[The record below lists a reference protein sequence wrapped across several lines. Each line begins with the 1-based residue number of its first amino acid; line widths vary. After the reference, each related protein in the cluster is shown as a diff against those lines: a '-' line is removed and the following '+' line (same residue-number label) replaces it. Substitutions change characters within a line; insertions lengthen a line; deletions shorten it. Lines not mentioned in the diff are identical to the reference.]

1 MCTVSYINGAH
12 GRMITS
18 TRDEN
23 ESRAEAIPPKL
34 YRHGQQTICYPK
46 DPSKGGTWMAIRKD
60 GWVAVLLNGA
70 LEPFKAQPHHVKSR
84 GMIILEL
91 MRHPNFLGLLKQ
103 TDFHNM
109 APFTLLL
116 SSADRLIEVRW
127 NDQKA
132 TFGEL
137 DVNQSHIWS
146 SATLYNKKTRQRKE
160 SIFRMFLNLTNGSP
174 LPCDIFRFH
183 KGQFQR
189 SGEDV
194 LHKNEKNIISVSITQ
209 AQPEKKRVSLDY
221 ESLVPTRS
229 RIAEISIHSEKH
241 NL

>member
-1 MCTVSYINGAH
+1 MCTVSYSNGPH
-12 GRMITS
+12 GRIITS

-23 ESRAEAIPPKL
+23 VSRAKAIPPKL

-70 LEPFKAQPHHVKSR
+70 LEPFKSEPHHIKSR
-84 GMIILEL
+84 GMIMLEL
-91 MRHPNFLGLLKQ
+91 MRHPNFLWLLKQ

-116 SSADRLIEVRW
+116 SSVDRLIEVRW

-146 SATLYNKKTRQRKE
+146 SATLYDKKTSQRKE
-160 SIFRMFLNLTNGSP
+160 SIFREFLNLTNGSP
-174 LPCDIFRFH
+174 LPRDIFRLH

-189 SGEDV
+189 LGTDV
-194 LHKNEKNIISVSITQ
+194 LHKNGKNIISVSITQ
-209 AQPEKKRVSLDY
+209 AQPDKKGFSLDY
-221 ESLVPTRS
+221 EPLAPTVCKK
-229 RIAEISIHSEKH
+229 AESSIYS
-241 NL
+241 

>member
-12 GRMITS
+12 GRIITS
-18 TRDEN
+18 TRDES
-23 ESRAEAIPPKL
+23 ESRAEAITPKL
-34 YRHGQQTICYPK
+34 YRHGQQNILYPK
-46 DPSKGGTWMAIRKD
+46 DPNKGGTWMAIRKD

-70 LEPFKAQPHHVKSR
+70 LEPFKAQPHHIKSR

-103 TDFHNM
+103 TDFYNM

-137 DVNQSHIWS
+137 DINQSHIWS
-146 SATLYNKKTRQRKE
+146 SSTLYDKKDSQKKE
-160 SIFRMFLNLTNGSP
+160 SIFRAFLNLTNGTP
-174 LPCDIFRFH
+174 LPCEMFRFH

-189 SGEDV
+189 SGQDV
-194 LHKNEKNIISVSITQ
+194 LRKNGEHIISVSITQ
-209 AQPEKKRVSLDY
+209 AQPEKKGFSLDY
-221 ESLVPTRS
+221 EPLVPTRS
-229 RIAEISIHSEKH
+229 RIAEISIHGEKH